1 MATSVAIG
9 QKWSVWLPSR
19 RQWLL
24 ATVIRREPGH
34 AILKYDTRYGIAAG
48 YDEEKADEDTM
59 LTASNLF
66 RFVET

>member
-1 MATSVAIG
+1 MPTSVAID

-24 ATVIRREPGH
+24 TTVIRRENGQ
-34 AILKYDTRYGIAAG
+34 ATLKYDSRYGLGAG
-48 YDEEKADEDTM
+48 YDEERADEAAM
-59 LTASNLF
+59 LATSNLF